1 MLTVVLIFF
10 ISEFFAQLCESAQ
23 EPLDVKIENI
33 KKDKEEDITFIVYI
47 KVQQVSNFREAELS
61 FYFGRENHLFKR

>member
-1 MLTVVLIFF
+1 MEGGGEILNVILIFF

-23 EPLDVKIENI
+23 DPLDVKQEKIENI

-47 KVQQVSNFREAELS
+47 KVQQVSNFREAKLS
-61 FYFGRENHLFKR
+61 SYF